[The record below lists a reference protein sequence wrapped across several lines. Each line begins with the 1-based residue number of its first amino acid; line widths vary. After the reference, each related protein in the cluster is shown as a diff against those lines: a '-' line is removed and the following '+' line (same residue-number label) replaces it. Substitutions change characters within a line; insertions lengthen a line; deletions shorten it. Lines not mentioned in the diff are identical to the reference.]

1 MEGKQPCTVVRM
13 GDGTMGEGVVV
24 AMFVKMVIV
33 SVAETVAKLLMVFV
47 VVHWSAVLV
56 SAQVEYVQTQGVR
69 V

>member
-1 MEGKQPCTVVRM
+1 
-13 GDGTMGEGVVV
+13 
-24 AMFVKMVIV
+24 
-33 SVAETVAKLLMVFV
+33 V